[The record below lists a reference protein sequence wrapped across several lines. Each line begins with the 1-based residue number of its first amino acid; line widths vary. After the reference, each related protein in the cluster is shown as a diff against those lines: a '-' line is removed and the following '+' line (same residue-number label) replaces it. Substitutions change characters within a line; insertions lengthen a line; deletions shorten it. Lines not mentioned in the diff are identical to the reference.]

1 MFVKEILL
9 QTDDVLA
16 LVVVDQVHR
25 LNKKE
30 HSILKVARLSIQFL
44 LGTILV
50 RFWLQYGSG
59 SMIFM
64 DLLIDKD
71 PHQKLPENKGKIQT
85 KLTYKCKISLH
96 SFYSTYLV
104 NIFLTFFCRFFTSW
118 IRIQKVSH
126 KADSCGYGSGSTS
139 LFTYSTVRN
148 SL

>member
-44 LGTILV
+44 LGKILV

-71 PHQKLPENKGKIQT
+71 PHQKLPENKRKIQT

-104 NIFLTFFCRFFTSW
+104 NIFLKFEKKRIACFSPKTFYLTTV
-118 IRIQKVSH
+118 KLM
-126 KADSCGYGSGSTS
+126 SC
-139 LFTYSTVRN
+139 LKKRVC
-148 SL
+148 